1 MARRKRKQQSARE
14 KRRRTARQGKS
25 LTMEKLNDRLLLAA
39 DVIGELVESKETP
52 AEISSESSQK
62 SDSKATTKEQVSQKS
77 KPTTK
82 KIPAAKAGEYQR
94 ISWLGNPL
102 LEKSKATVDDDDST
116 DFPMSEWKP
125 SVKPTLPIKMFDGP
139 TIELNQEVEAD
150 LPHVNLEQFEG
161 LERLEENL
169 LEDVLAER
177 SAETERYGKIA
188 RDSFLDELDKPASLM
203 DEAMGDAIG
212 QPNAE
217 SMTRDSV
224 LGYGMASDLSVIDDP
239 DGRGVNITGWGA
251 FDEYVNV
258 SVDQVDDG
266 INIHDH
272 QTGVTFQIGE
282 GETAEWPHNGFRY
295 RVWSAGDNMFLQ
307 AHNVD
312 YEVVVE
318 SGEQMGVT
326 EMWSSKAGDKD
337 MTSDFEEIFEDT
349 DMVMPVFNADGSNE
363 AIDKYYGLTDDNND
377 ETVNTEASETE
388 PVDEGETKNT
398 QEGGTENDEEG
409 DTGNDKEGGTDSSE
423 DTTNSNGNN
432 SGDTQEQ
439 EKPSDGKTDPGR
451 PAPDDTGSD
460 HALPARLAQ
469 KAFAEFKGEYAQ
481 QPWVKMAGQ
490 PVPDGEDAAPI
501 SVAAANL
508 LFAQLAR
515 QNWNPMIVQPG
526 PDGDM
531 ESNYVGMKEV
541 PRSVGA
547 MKMAMAGQPR
557 PEDSEWG
564 AKNGPSGPV
573 TFNPQPVTTQRDT
586 DVAEE
591 AVEEVHQRKG

>member
-52 AEISSESSQK
+52 AESSSESSQK
-62 SDSKATTKEQVSQKS
+62 SDSKATTKDRVSQKA

-102 LEKSKATVDDDDST
+102 LEKTKATVDDDDST

-203 DEAMGDAIG
+203 DEAMGNAIG
-212 QPNAE
+212 HPNAE

-224 LGYGMASDLSVIDDP
+224 LGYGLASDLSVIDDP

-282 GETAEWPHNGFRY
+282 GETAEWSHNGFRY

-307 AHNVD
+307 AHNVNE
-312 YEVVVE
+312 EVVVE
-318 SGEQMGVT
+318 SGEQMGVM
-326 EMWSSKAGDKD
+326 EMWSGKAGDKD

-363 AIDKYYGLTDDNND
+363 AIVNYYGLTEDNND
-377 ETVNTEASETE
+377 GTANTEASETE
-388 PVDEGETKNT
+388 PVDEGEPKNT
-398 QEGGTENDEEG
+398 QEGGSENDEEG
-409 DTGNDKEGGTDSSE
+409 DPGNDKEGGTDSSE

-439 EKPSDGKTDPGR
+439 ENPSDGKTDPGR

-460 HALPARLAQ
+460 NALPARLVQ

-501 SVAAANL
+501 SLAAANL

-541 PRSVGA
+541 PRNVGA
-547 MKMAMAGQPR
+547 MKMTMAGQPR

-591 AVEEVHQRKG
+591 EVEEVHQRKA